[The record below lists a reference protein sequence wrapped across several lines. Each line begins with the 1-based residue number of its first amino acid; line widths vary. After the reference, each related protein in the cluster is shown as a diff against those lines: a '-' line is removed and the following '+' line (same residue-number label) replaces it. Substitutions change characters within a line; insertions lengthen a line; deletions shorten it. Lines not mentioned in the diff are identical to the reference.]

1 MLNSIFYRR
10 NSPKGISPIITILI
24 IFLVV
29 VIIWIALQF
38 VSVYYR
44 RYEIRKKVDEK
55 VKYEKDNDVIRTEL
69 IKYLDIKG
77 ITVAEGEIK
86 IARQGNEVGDSVMIN
101 FTYRDS
107 TRLLGSMITADWNK
121 VFVFDFEIK
130 LKNILYDSPL
140 RN

>member
-69 IKYLDIKG
+69 IKYLDMKG
-77 ITVAEGEIK
+77 ITVTEGEIK

-130 LKNILYDSPL
+130 LKNILHDSPL

>member
-44 RYEIRKKVDEK
+44 RYEIRKKADEK
-55 VKYEKDNDVIRTEL
+55 VKYEKDNDVIRTEM
-69 IKYLDIKG
+69 IKYLDMKG
-77 ITVAEGEIK
+77 IEITEEEIK
-86 IARQGNEVGDSVMIN
+86 IARQGIEIGDSVMIN
-101 FTYRDS
+101 FAYRDS

-121 VFVFDFEIK
+121 VFIFDFEIK
-130 LKNILYDSPL
+130 LKNILHDSPL

>member
-29 VIIWIALQF
+29 VIIWIGLQF

-44 RYEIRKKVDEK
+44 RYEIRKKADEK
-55 VKYEKDNDVIRTEL
+55 VKFESDNDVIRREM
-69 IKYLDIKG
+69 IKYLDMKG
-77 ITVAEGEIK
+77 IIVTEGEIK
-86 IARQGNEVGDSVMIN
+86 IARQGTDVGDSVMID
-101 FTYRDS
+101 FPYRDS
-107 TRLLGSMITADWNK
+107 IRLLGNMITADWNK
-121 VFVFDFEIK
+121 VFIFDFEIK
-130 LKNILYDSPL
+130 IKNILHEAPL

>member
-69 IKYLDIKG
+69 IKYLDMKG
-77 ITVAEGEIK
+77 ITVTEGEIK
-86 IARQGNEVGDSVMIN
+86 IARQGNEVGDSVMVN

-130 LKNILYDSPL
+130 LKNILHDSPL